1 MLTFEEFKRESL
13 KDPELKREYDR
24 QAEEFRR
31 ISEKIRAEIRA
42 EDKRN
47 RPSAPSHTP
56 QPAYA

>member
-31 ISEKIRAEIRA
+31 ISEKIRAEICA
-42 EDKRN
+42 EEKRN

>member
-1 MLTFEEFKRESL
+1 MLTFEEFKSEAL
-13 KDPELKREYDR
+13 KDPELKREYDA

-31 ISEKIRAEIRA
+31 ISEEIRAEIRA
-42 EDKRN
+42 EEKRN